1 MNIAFGK
8 WLIQWRLGSKGTVL
22 VLLRSTRTVPV
33 EGIGPMK
40 IRTISKTQIKDLFGD
55 ELVKHEDDEYGF
67 TFISKTSFSKKWL
80 RNKFNFRKRSKKLY

>member
-33 EGIGPMK
+33 EGDRTNE
-40 IRTISKTQIKDLFGD
+40 IRTISNAD
-55 ELVKHEDDEYGF
+55 
-67 TFISKTSFSKKWL
+67 
-80 RNKFNFRKRSKKLY
+80 